1 MQTENEAIYIKQV
14 PLFAGLA
21 DEDIRELMAVAKRR
35 TFRSG
40 EVIFHREDPGLVL
53 YVIKE
58 GKVKISLIS
67 PEGQEISLVVFGKGE
82 CFGEFAILDGLPRS
96 ADAVAMEK
104 VECYTLQRSDF
115 HQAIMK
121 NPKIAIQVMEVLSQ
135 RLRSTDQMVE
145 DLIFL
150 DVYGRVAKKLL
161 ELAEAHGTKVEDG
174 TRIDVRLTQQELA
187 SMVGASRE
195 SVNKVMGYFTDKN
208 FISTD
213 KHKITLHRIS
223 ELKRRIY

>member
-1 MQTENEAIYIKQV
+1 MATENEAVYLKQV

-21 DEDIRELMAVAKRR
+21 DEDIRELMSLAKRR
-35 TFRSG
+35 TFRNN
-40 EVIFHREDPGLVL
+40 EVIFHREDPGQVL

-67 PEGQEISLVVFGKGE
+67 PDGQEISLVVFGKGE

-96 ADAVAMEK
+96 ADAVALEK

-115 HQAIMK
+115 HNAIMK
-121 NPKIAIQVMEVLSQ
+121 NPKIAIQIIEVLTK
-135 RLRSTDQMVE
+135 RLRITDQMVE

-161 ELAEAHGTKVEDG
+161 ELADTHGTKVDDG

-208 FISTD
+208 LISTD

>member
-1 MQTENEAIYIKQV
+1 MEPDKATTYFKQV
-14 PLFAGLA
+14 SFFADLSEEEIQA
-21 DEDIRELMAVAKRR
+21 LSSATKRR

-40 EVIFHREDPGLVL
+40 EVIFHRDDPGQVL
-53 YVIKE
+53 YMIKE
-58 GKVKISLIS
+58 GKVKICIIS
-67 PEGQEISLVVFGKGE
+67 PDGQEVALTVFGKGE
-82 CFGEFAILDGLPRS
+82 VFGEFAILDGLPRS
-96 ADAVAMEK
+96 ADAVALER

-115 HQAIMK
+115 QNAILK
-121 NPKIAIQVMEVLSQ
+121 NPKIAIQIIEVLTR

-161 ELAEAHGTKVEDG
+161 ELADTHGTKVDDG
-174 TRIDVRLTQQELA
+174 TRIDVRLTQQEIA

-223 ELKRRIY
+223 DLERRIY

>member
-1 MQTENEAIYIKQV
+1 MVTENEAIYLKQL

-21 DEDIRELMAVAKRR
+21 DEDIRGLMALAKRR

-40 EVIFHREDPGLVL
+40 EVIFHREDPGQVL

-67 PEGQEISLVVFGKGE
+67 PDGQEISLVVFGKGE
-82 CFGEFAILDGLPRS
+82 CFGEIAILDGLPRS
-96 ADAVAMEK
+96 ADAVALEK

-115 HQAIMK
+115 HNAIMK
-121 NPKIAIQVMEVLSQ
+121 NPKIAIQIIEVLTR

-161 ELAEAHGTKVEDG
+161 ELADTHGTKVDDG
-174 TRIDVRLTQQELA
+174 TRIDVRLTQQEIA

-208 FISTD
+208 FISAD

-223 ELKRRIY
+223 ELERRIY

>member
-1 MQTENEAIYIKQV
+1 MATENEAIYLKQV

-21 DEDIRELMAVAKRR
+21 DEDIRGLMALAKRR
-35 TFRSG
+35 TFRNG
-40 EVIFHREDPGLVL
+40 EVIFHREDPGQVL

-67 PEGQEISLVVFGKGE
+67 PDGQEISLVVFGKGE

-96 ADAVAMEK
+96 ADAVALEK

-115 HQAIMK
+115 HNAIMK
-121 NPKIAIQVMEVLSQ
+121 NPKIAIQIIEVLTR

-161 ELAEAHGTKVEDG
+161 ELADTHGTKVDDG
-174 TRIDVRLTQQELA
+174 TRIDVRLTQQEIA

-195 SVNKVMGYFTDKN
+195 SVNKVVGYFTDKN

-223 ELKRRIY
+223 ELERRIY

>member
-1 MQTENEAIYIKQV
+1 MATENEAIYLKQV

-21 DEDIRELMAVAKRR
+21 DEDIRGLMALAKRR

-40 EVIFHREDPGLVL
+40 EVIFHREDPGQVL

-67 PEGQEISLVVFGKGE
+67 PDGQEISLVVFGKGE

-96 ADAVAMEK
+96 ADAVALEK

-115 HQAIMK
+115 HNAIMK
-121 NPKIAIQVMEVLSQ
+121 NPKIAIQIIEVLTR

-161 ELAEAHGTKVEDG
+161 ELADTHGTKVDDG
-174 TRIDVRLTQQELA
+174 PRIDVRLTQQEIA

-213 KHKITLHRIS
+213 KYKITLHRIS
-223 ELKRRIY
+223 ELERRIY

>member
-1 MQTENEAIYIKQV
+1 MQTENEAVYIKQV

-121 NPKIAIQVMEVLSQ
+121 NPKIAIQVMEVLSN

-213 KHKITLHRIS
+213 KHKITLHRMS

>member
-1 MQTENEAIYIKQV
+1 MATENEAVYLKQV
-14 PLFAGLA
+14 PLFADLA
-21 DEDIRELMAVAKRR
+21 DEDIRELMSLAKRR
-35 TFRSG
+35 TFRNN
-40 EVIFHREDPGLVL
+40 EVIFHREDPGQVL

-67 PEGQEISLVVFGKGE
+67 PDGQEISLVVFGKGE

-96 ADAVAMEK
+96 ADAVALEK

-115 HQAIMK
+115 HNAIMR
-121 NPKIAIQVMEVLSQ
+121 NPKIAIQIIEVLTK

-161 ELAEAHGTKVEDG
+161 ELADTHGTKVDDG

-208 FISTD
+208 LISTD

>member
-1 MQTENEAIYIKQV
+1 MQTESEEAYLKQV

-21 DEDIRELMAVAKRR
+21 DEDIRELMSVAKRR

-40 EVIFHREDPGLVL
+40 EVIFHREDPGQVL

-67 PEGQEISLVVFGKGE
+67 PDGQEISLVVFGKGE
-82 CFGEFAILDGLPRS
+82 CFGEFALLDGLPRS

-115 HQAIMK
+115 HKAIMK
-121 NPKIAIQVMEVLSQ
+121 NPKIAIQVMEVLSK

-145 DLIFL
+145 NLIFL

-161 ELAEAHGTKVEDG
+161 ELADTHGTKVENG
-174 TRIDVRLTQQELA
+174 IRIDVRLTQQELA
-187 SMVGASRE
+187 SMVGSSRE

-213 KHKITLHRIS
+213 KHKITLHRITD
-223 ELKRRIY
+223 LKRRIY

>member
-1 MQTENEAIYIKQV
+1 MATENEAIYLKQV

-21 DEDIRELMAVAKRR
+21 DEDIRGLMALAKRR

-40 EVIFHREDPGLVL
+40 EVIFHREDPGQVL

-67 PEGQEISLVVFGKGE
+67 PDGQEISLVVFGKGE

-96 ADAVAMEK
+96 ADAVALEK

-115 HQAIMK
+115 HNAIMK
-121 NPKIAIQVMEVLSQ
+121 NPKIAIQIIEVLTR

-161 ELAEAHGTKVEDG
+161 ELADTHRTKVDDG
-174 TRIDVRLTQQELA
+174 TRIDVRLTQQEIA

-223 ELKRRIY
+223 ELERRIY

>member
-1 MQTENEAIYIKQV
+1 MATENEAIYLKQV

-21 DEDIRELMAVAKRR
+21 DEDIRGLMALAKRR

-40 EVIFHREDPGLVL
+40 EVIFHREDPGQVL

-67 PEGQEISLVVFGKGE
+67 PDGQEISLVVFGKGE

-96 ADAVAMEK
+96 ADAVALEK

-115 HQAIMK
+115 HNAIMK
-121 NPKIAIQVMEVLSQ
+121 NPKIAIQIIEVLTR
-135 RLRSTDQMVE
+135 RLRNTDQMVE

-161 ELAEAHGTKVEDG
+161 ELADTHGTKVDDG
-174 TRIDVRLTQQELA
+174 TRIDVRLTQQEIA

-223 ELKRRIY
+223 DLERRIY

>member
-1 MQTENEAIYIKQV
+1 MQTENEAVYIKQV
-14 PLFAGLA
+14 PLFAGLT

-40 EVIFHREDPGLVL
+40 EVIFHREDHGQVL

-82 CFGEFAILDGLPRS
+82 CFGEFAILDGLTRS

-115 HQAIMK
+115 HKAIMK
-121 NPKIAIQVMEVLSQ
+121 NPKIAIQVMEVLSK

-161 ELAEAHGTKVEDG
+161 ELAEAHGAKVENG

-195 SVNKVMGYFTDKN
+195 SVNKVMGYFTEKN

-213 KHKITLHRIS
+213 KHKITLHRMS

>member
-1 MQTENEAIYIKQV
+1 MATENEAVYLKQV
-14 PLFAGLA
+14 PLFADLA
-21 DEDIRELMAVAKRR
+21 DEDIRELMSLAKRR
-35 TFRSG
+35 TFRNN
-40 EVIFHREDPGLVL
+40 EVIFHREDPGQVL

-67 PEGQEISLVVFGKGE
+67 PDGQEISLVVFGKGE

-96 ADAVAMEK
+96 ADAVALEK

-115 HQAIMK
+115 HNAIMN
-121 NPKIAIQVMEVLSQ
+121 NPKIAIQIIEVLTK

-161 ELAEAHGTKVEDG
+161 ELADTHGTKVDNG

-208 FISTD
+208 LISTD

>member
-1 MQTENEAIYIKQV
+1 MVTENEAIYLKQL

-21 DEDIRELMAVAKRR
+21 DEDIRGLMALAKRR

-40 EVIFHREDPGLVL
+40 EVIFHREDPGQVL

-67 PEGQEISLVVFGKGE
+67 PDGQEISLVVFGKGE

-96 ADAVAMEK
+96 ADVVALEK

-115 HQAIMK
+115 HNAIMK
-121 NPKIAIQVMEVLSQ
+121 NPKIAIQIIEVLTR

-161 ELAEAHGTKVEDG
+161 ELADTHGTKVDDG
-174 TRIDVRLTQQELA
+174 TRIDVRLTQQEIA

-195 SVNKVMGYFTDKN
+195 SVNKVMGYCTDKN

-213 KHKITLHRIS
+213 KYKVTLHRIS
-223 ELKRRIY
+223 ELEQRIY